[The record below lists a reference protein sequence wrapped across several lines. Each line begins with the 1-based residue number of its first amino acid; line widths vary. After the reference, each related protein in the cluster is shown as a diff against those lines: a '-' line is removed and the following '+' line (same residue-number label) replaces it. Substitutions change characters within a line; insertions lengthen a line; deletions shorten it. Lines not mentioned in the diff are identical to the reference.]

1 MYKIMFMH
9 SVNHVIILTAGPAA
23 PMPVTGVMVIN
34 LGDDTATIQFTVT
47 SLTYDPETY
56 VVQYGASMG
65 NLNETSSMETSG
77 TDLDRTSFT
86 LTIALMNLVPS
97 TEYFYRVVATNSDSS
112 TNTPSGQPLS
122 FTTTARGSYIHGL

>member
-1 MYKIMFMH
+1 
-9 SVNHVIILTAGPAA
+9 
-23 PMPVTGVMVIN
+23 MVIT
-34 LGDDTATIQFTVT
+34 LGDDSTTIQFTVS

-56 VVQYGASMG
+56 IVQYGTSMG
-65 NLNETSSMETSG
+65 NLNQMSSMETSG

-112 TNTPSGQPLS
+112 TETPSGQPLS
-122 FTTTARGSYIHGL
+122 FTTTARGTIGFEMYVVTCTLCTQNLILPLGL